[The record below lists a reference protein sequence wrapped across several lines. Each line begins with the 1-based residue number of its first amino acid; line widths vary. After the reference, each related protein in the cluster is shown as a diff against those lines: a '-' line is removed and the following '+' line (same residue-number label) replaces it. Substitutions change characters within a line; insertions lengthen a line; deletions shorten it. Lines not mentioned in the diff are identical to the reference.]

1 MLSKVLAERLKN
13 VLPSI
18 VKSDQTAYVKNRFLG
33 ESVRLISD
41 ILEVTKK
48 LNIDGYVLTID
59 IEKAFDSVD
68 HPFLYAALNKLGFD
82 KEFIDWIKVLN
93 NGQESCIL
101 NGGESTGYFKLERG
115 SRQGDPISAYLFI
128 IIMEIFFTMIRSN
141 PNIEGLKILDFLYTL
156 TSYAD
161 DTTFFLKNEK
171 SALQVFATFSEF
183 SNYSGL
189 NVNRSKCEFAGIGVK
204 RGVQTALPGVNNI
217 DLMSAAIKILGVYFT
232 YNSLIFREKNF
243 FETIEKI
250 ENVLAV
256 WRWRNLTLSGKI
268 TVFKSLAFSK
278 LVFSSYLNFIP
289 GLIIDKLNEIQK
301 NFIWD
306 GKTPKIK
313 HSSLICDYDE
323 GGLKDIDIKAKI
335 ASFHLCWLKRLYA
348 DNFHPWKNIPLKLI
362 EKQYGYHIFFP
373 NAQLKFSNHF
383 PKFYHSI
390 AENWSKIIQDP
401 LTAETAASQQIWNN
415 FHIKIDG
422 QPARKNFSFQLHVI
436 DFFENNKLLDWHA
449 FKSKFQLKDSDFFK
463 WLQLKKAIPKK

>member
-1 MLSKVLAERLKN
+1 MSKVLAERLKN

-18 VKSDQTAYVKNRFLG
+18 VKSDQTAYVTNCFLG

-41 ILEVTKK
+41 VLEITK
-48 LNIDGYVLTID
+48 LNIEGYVLTID
-59 IEKAFDSVD
+59 IEKAFHSVD
-68 HPFLYAALNKLGFD
+68 HPFLYAALSKIGFD

-128 IIMEIFFTMIRSN
+128 IIMEIFFTMVRSN
-141 PNIEGLKILDFLYTL
+141 PEIEGIKILDFLYTL

-171 SALQVFATFSEF
+171 SAQQVFATFSEF

-189 NVNRSKCEFAGIGVK
+189 KINRSKCEFAGIGVK

-217 DLMSAAIKILGVYFT
+217 DLKSAAIKILGVYFT
-232 YNSLIFREKNF
+232 YNCQIFKEKNLL
-243 FETIEKI
+243 ETIEKI

-278 LVFSSYLNFIP
+278 LVFMSYLNFIP
-289 GLIIDKLNEIQK
+289 GAIIDKMNEIQK

-313 HSSLICDYDE
+313 HSTLISDYEE

-362 EKQYGYHIFFP
+362 EKQYGIQIFFP
-373 NAQLKFSNHF
+373 NAQLKLNKNF

-415 FHIKIDG
+415 FFINIDKMPAKKIF
-422 QPARKNFSFQLHVI
+422 PFQLHVI
-436 DFFENNKLLDWHA
+436 DFFANNKLLDWPA
-449 FKSKFQLKDSDFFK
+449 FKAKFQLRNSDFFK
-463 WLQLKKAIPKK
+463 